1 MSLVLCHLIC
11 KHRADD
17 QKDNNTAHLY
27 EMVLSET
34 VLLFE
39 IKGIKVITSGLPI
52 TDLPTAKVRNF
63 EFINHRTLEM
73 FCTIKFLLLSIAE
86 TPTLLLS
93 FAVSLLLPQ
102 SSPQSWQ

>member
-17 QKDNNTAHLY
+17 HKDNNTTHLY
-27 EMVLSET
+27 EMVLSGT

-39 IKGIKVITSGLPI
+39 IKGITSGLPI
-52 TDLPTAKVRNF
+52 IELPTAKVRNF
-63 EFINHRTLEM
+63 EFNNHQTLEM
-73 FCTIKFLLLSIAE
+73 FCTIKFVLLSIAE

>member
-17 QKDNNTAHLY
+17 HKDNNTAHLY
-27 EMVLSET
+27 EMVLSGT

-39 IKGIKVITSGLPI
+39 IKGITSGLPI
-52 TDLPTAKVRNF
+52 IELPTAKVRNF
-63 EFINHRTLEM
+63 EFNNHQTLEM
-73 FCTIKFLLLSIAE
+73 FCTIKFVLLSIAE

-93 FAVSLLLPQ
+93 FAVSLLSPQ